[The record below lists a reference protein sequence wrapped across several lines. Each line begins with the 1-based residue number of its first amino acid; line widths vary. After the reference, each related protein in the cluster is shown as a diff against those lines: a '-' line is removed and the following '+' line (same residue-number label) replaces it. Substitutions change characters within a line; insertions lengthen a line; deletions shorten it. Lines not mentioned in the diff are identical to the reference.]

1 MNRRSGI
8 RGADEDKHRIGF
20 HGRVGVRGHTQ
31 YALTLQGDHIAVGL
45 FTDAAVTQGQAHKG
59 RGRRHPENVQSFRQN
74 GYPTGT
80 EQIDDRTRRHR
91 SVRHHQIR
99 PGVVQGGHVAI
110 ERGTAE
116 DLHVRPQLAAID
128 GQIDVQVIVMRGH
141 DDGRGFHDVRPLEHR
156 QFPGIPEN
164 VTGIVRR
171 HEPGVLLDETERQP
185 ATFQGIRRS
194 FPHLAAAEDKHG
206 RPVRLAA
213 PLGLAVISL
222 KLIRR
227 PREQQ
232 DGGLVDPAVRA
243 RGHIGIALPQPG
255 HVEAEA
261 FRGTR
266 TRAASAP

>member
-1 MNRRSGI
+1 MLEAGEILKVDQTGFNIGRPADLFAYNSDYMHVLGLCTAVHAGQCILEYAIADAYGKIITREEMPVETLDYERLDALVTSCMMQDPLI
-8 RGADEDKHRIGF
+8 R
-20 HGRVGVRGHTQ
+20 
-31 YALTLQGDHIAVGL
+31 AVGL
-45 FTDAAVTQGQAHKG
+45 GIPGHAK
-59 RGRRHPENVQSFRQN
+59 N
-74 GYPTGT
+74 GC
-80 EQIDDRTRRHR
+80 HR

-194 FPHLAAAEDKHG
+194 FPTL
-206 RPVRLAA
+206 
-213 PLGLAVISL
+213 
-222 KLIRR
+222 RR
-227 PREQQ
+227 
-232 DGGLVDPAVRA
+232 
-243 RGHIGIALPQPG
+243 RG
-255 HVEAEA
+255 
-261 FRGTR
+261 
-266 TRAASAP
+266 